1 MTLRQSFANTA
12 ISVEK
17 SISEIDKM
25 LGAHAVR
32 ESRHTHIRPLRAPK
46 SPTEAASPDTIGR
59 IVFEFVYPGK
69 SDLERRGVRI
79 AVEYRPFVGKQ
90 GGKAGSTAEMA
101 ARALF
106 WFLKA
111 KFDSIDYGIEE
122 FDVAFMPH
130 LVTALGRTFAE
141 EPLLISEA
149 MARPESVGTML
160 ALPAGRS

>member
-1 MTLRQSFANTA
+1 
-12 ISVEK
+12 
-17 SISEIDKM
+17 
-25 LGAHAVR
+25 
-32 ESRHTHIRPLRAPK
+32 
-46 SPTEAASPDTIGR
+46 
-59 IVFEFVYPGK
+59 
-69 SDLERRGVRI
+69 
-79 AVEYRPFVGKQ
+79 
-90 GGKAGSTAEMA
+90 MA